1 MLDAALPVHTSIH
14 RPDRLSNQIRGG
26 LRFCRAALFASVFT
40 AAPAWALTV
49 PLTGWIATDDTGATW
64 ADAAG
69 ACLLREEKL
78 TQPYPGFGTA
88 DAARSFALRVQTAL
102 LGQTENGQKLQS
114 VVTQPVDRAGRWTV
128 LAAYVFTQQQVQYHA
143 IQIYLSDGGKLR
155 TVTGS
160 SVSGEAST
168 CVNQMRE
175 FLRFLAD

>member
-1 MLDAALPVHTSIH
+1 MLDACFSAYSYRIH
-14 RPDRLSNQIRGG
+14 GVLCVS
-26 LRFCRAALFASVFT
+26 RAALFAAVFT
-40 AAPAWALTV
+40 VAPAWALTV
-49 PLTGWIATDDTGATW
+49 PLTGWTSTDDTRATW

-69 ACLLREEKL
+69 VCLLREEKL
-78 TQPYPGFGTA
+78 TQPYPGFSTA

-102 LGQTENGQKLQS
+102 LGQSENGQKLQS

-143 IQIYLSDGGKLR
+143 TQIYLSDGGKLR

-160 SVSGEAST
+160 SANGEASA